1 MNERITND
9 YFNSIRTY
17 LHEALHA
24 MAKRKNMMRPYD
36 KYFPSKIYISNNGN
50 KIQNKESKIQL
61 KLSLSQAGYTS
72 HSGQYG
78 CHFLCDTPDYPVTT
92 NNILCPIN

>member
-1 MNERITND
+1 
-9 YFNSIRTY
+9 
-17 LHEALHA
+17 
-24 MAKRKNMMRPYD
+24 MRPYD

-92 NNILCPIN
+92 NNILCPINWITAVYHQEYIYSKFRIVW